1 MRLKYIKEPDLNL
14 IADLQKGWQICDN
27 GVKIRIENTLGFNKF
42 EYESLEDFNKEWATL
57 KEPLLQGKL
66 RESLKSWAEYQ
77 GVKKLTYTKSSNY
90 NYSWFSFEDK
100 QSHLFIDY
108 EINTKLF
115 NLENNKE
122 YTLEDL
128 VGK

>member
-1 MRLKYIKEPDLNL
+1 MRLKYIKDPDLNL
-14 IADLQKGWQICDN
+14 IADLQKGWKICDN
-27 GVKIRIENTLGFNKF
+27 GVKIRIENTLGSNKF

-128 VGK
+128 VGE

>member
-1 MRLKYIKEPDLNL
+1 MRLKYIKEPDINL
-14 IADLQKGWQICDN
+14 IADLQKGWIIRDN

-66 RESLKSWAEYQ
+66 RESLKLWAEYN
-77 GVKKLTYTKSSNY
+77 GIKKLKYTKSSNY
-90 NYSWFSFEDK
+90 SCFSFEDK
-100 QSHLFIDY
+100 QSHLLIDY

-128 VGK
+128 VGD

>member
-14 IADLQKGWQICDN
+14 IADLQKGWIIRDN
-27 GVKIRIENTLGFNKF
+27 GLKIRIENTLGFNKF

-57 KEPLLQGKL
+57 KEPLLRGKL

-100 QSHLFIDY
+100 QTHLFIDY
-108 EINTKLF
+108 EINAKLF
-115 NLENNKE
+115 DLENNKE
-122 YTLEDL
+122 YTLEEL
-128 VGK
+128 VGE

>member
-1 MRLKYIKEPDLNL
+1 MRLKYIKEPKFNL
-14 IADLQKGWQICDN
+14 IADLQKGWEIRDN
-27 GVKIRIENTLGFNKF
+27 GVKIRIENTLGSNKF
-42 EYESLEDFNKEWATL
+42 EYNSLEDFNKEWETL

-66 RESLKSWAEYQ
+66 RESLKLWAEYQ

-100 QSHLFIDY
+100 QSHLFIDF
-108 EINTKLF
+108 EINTKLI

-122 YTLEDL
+122 YTLEEL
-128 VGK
+128 VGE